1 MHDVMKYLHILSAFA
16 MVAGAGTANILSL
29 RLRCAKSTAV
39 IAGLAS
45 LRSTVAR
52 FLLMPAA
59 ILTIV
64 LGIGLSHAAGYP
76 LSSPWLMLSL
86 VATLVVVFAGMLM
99 SGPITRRIRARA
111 QELQDQGVTETDE
124 FKPLAGL
131 LGAYAWSDFFI
142 TALII
147 YLMVMKPGA

>member
-1 MHDVMKYLHILSAFA
+1 MHEVMKYLHILSAFA
-16 MVAGAGTANILSL
+16 MVAGTGTANMLSL
-29 RLRCAKSTAV
+29 RLRCTKNTAV

-52 FLLMPAA
+52 FVLMPAA
-59 ILTIV
+59 ILTIL
-64 LGIGLSHAAGYP
+64 LGIGLSHVAGYF

-111 QELQDQGVTETDE
+111 QELHDQGVTETDE

-131 LGAYAWSDFFI
+131 LWAYAWSDFFI

-147 YLMVMKPGA
+147 YLMVVKPGA